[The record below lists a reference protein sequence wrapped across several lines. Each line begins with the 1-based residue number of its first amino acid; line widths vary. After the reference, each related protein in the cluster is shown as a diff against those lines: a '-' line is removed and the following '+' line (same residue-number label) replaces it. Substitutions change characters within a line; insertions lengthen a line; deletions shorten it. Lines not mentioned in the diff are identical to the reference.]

1 MLCIKDNF
9 LKLYDAFH
17 AVLPI
22 CVAGPDCRKGS
33 NWKSFDDI
41 FKNSNL
47 LYLWWH
53 IYFLVITLDV
63 EHATKLRN
71 AYLLGGKSEAM

>member
-1 MLCIKDNF
+1 MMTADENATTFNTCVTVLYYYYNLKMLCIKDNF

-33 NWKSFDDI
+33 N
-41 FKNSNL
+41 
-47 LYLWWH
+47 
-53 IYFLVITLDV
+53 
-63 EHATKLRN
+63 
-71 AYLLGGKSEAM
+71 